1 MSTVTYAS
9 GDVISSVAPMRRLSR
24 RGLLAA
30 GLLAAPL
37 AWLGLREAEEETP
50 TVTLDWLARHRSLA
64 DAASRAR
71 SYGKPLLVTDS
82 RSGRDAVAD
91 LWLSGDLLAQVAAAL
106 CEFCW
111 YDVDAVSELV
121 GSSPDA
127 VKAPMVLLE
136 TCGKRLRVQP
146 LHVRPYYLPVVPKGR
161 GRSFCGNVK
170 FDRGWQA
177 DQETDRRRSMLQRLR
192 ELRTAT
198 DRRERMQQLTR
209 LLLKY
214 VAPDFRA
221 LQKRAGD
228 CAAALPLGQRQK
240 VKRDLAEGNPLSDS
254 PAQVAAMIALAAT
267 TTSIERKRRLFYRM
281 LAEAGDVTRQRDAL
295 TLLFAEEPSAIPDV
309 VELLEGPEAED
320 EEP

>member
-1 MSTVTYAS
+1 MSTLTYAS
-9 GDVISSVAPMRRLSR
+9 GDVIPSVAPTRYLSR
-24 RGLLAA
+24 RTLLAA
-30 GLLAAPL
+30 GLLAVPL

-64 DAASRAR
+64 DAVSRAR
-71 SYGKPLLVTDS
+71 SRGKPLLVTDS
-82 RSGRDAVAD
+82 RDGKDAIAD

-111 YDVDAVSELV
+111 YDVDAVSELA

-146 LHVRPYYLPVVPKGR
+146 LHVRPYDLPVVPKGR
-161 GRSFCGNVK
+161 GRSICGNVK

-177 DQETDRRRSMLQRLR
+177 DQEAERRQSMLQRLR

-198 DRRERMQQLTR
+198 PRRERMQQLTR

-228 CAAALPLGQRQK
+228 CAAALPLWQRQK

-267 TTSIERKRRLFYRM
+267 TTSIERKRRLFYRT

-295 TLLFAEEPSAIPDV
+295 TLLFAEDPSAIPDV
-309 VELLEGPEAED
+309 VELLEGPEAD
-320 EEP
+320 EP